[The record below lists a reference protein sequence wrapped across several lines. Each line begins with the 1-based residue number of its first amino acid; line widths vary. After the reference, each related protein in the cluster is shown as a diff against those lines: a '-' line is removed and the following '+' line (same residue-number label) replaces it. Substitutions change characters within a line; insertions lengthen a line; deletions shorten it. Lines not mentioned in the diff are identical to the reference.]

1 MIVSG
6 GTLIN
11 NGVTS
16 DQYIGE
22 SVSTFGEGLYPQI
35 GYSLQVDAGASFQAS
50 PADIVPVNQLNGA
63 GSLALRA
70 SQSCT
75 SCGLDV
81 RGGGIFSGV
90 ISGNSSNVGILVNSD
105 LELSGVNTFPG
116 KLAISNGRPGA
127 GSGGGRLIIT
137 NEQVIPNISSLE
149 FFGTN
154 TPTADPSVLRVTEN
168 LILATPVVLNGMA
181 TIDISNTSET
191 SFSGP
196 ISTGLSPVTDGL
208 VKQGTAHS
216 LFRERTTIPEQQKY
230 KKVS

>member
-1 MIVSG
+1 MTLNASTDRADLKTAKFHDVEDVIVSG

-22 SVSTFGEGLYPQI
+22 SVSTFGEGLYPHI
-35 GYSLQVDAGASFQAS
+35 GYSLQVDAGASFEAS

-127 GSGGGRLIIT
+127 GSSGGRLIIT
-137 NEQVIPNISSLE
+137 NE
-149 FFGTN
+149 
-154 TPTADPSVLRVTEN
+154 
-168 LILATPVVLNGMA
+168 
-181 TIDISNTSET
+181 
-191 SFSGP
+191 
-196 ISTGLSPVTDGL
+196 
-208 VKQGTAHS
+208 
-216 LFRERTTIPEQQKY
+216 
-230 KKVS
+230 